1 MKMYKS
7 LLMSAALL
15 VVCATSGFALTTV
28 DPYDLYG
35 NNYVSGTETVYN
47 KGDGVNI
54 TFGSVENPAFIGSG
68 GVIHLDIMITLKSVW
83 DNVGKLTAK
92 FYEEGSDQLQTAE
105 VSGSIGTVMTLVF
118 NNIPEQANGIYSFL
132 LHSEATGKNLA
143 DWTLNFATL
152 KDPPVTPNTP
162 IPAAFLLLGSGLLGL
177 FGVNKSRKLGK
188 GSAA

>member
-15 VVCATSGFALTTV
+15 VVFATSSFALPAV

-54 TFGSVENPAFIGSG
+54 TFGSVGNPAFIGTG
-68 GVIHLDIMITLKSVW
+68 GVIHLDVMITLKSVW

-92 FYEEGSDQLQTAE
+92 FYEEGSDQIQTA
-105 VSGSIGTVMTLVF
+105 VITGSIGGVMTLIF
-118 NNIPEQANGIYSFL
+118 SNIPEQTSGIYSFL

-152 KDPPVTPNTP
+152 KDPPAATP

>member
-1 MKMYKS
+1 MKMCKS

-15 VVCATSGFALTTV
+15 VVFATSSFALTTV

-35 NNYVSGTETVYN
+35 NNYVSGTDTVYN
-47 KGDGVNI
+47 KGDGVNV
-54 TFGSVENPAFIGSG
+54 TFGSVGNPAAIGNG
-68 GVIHLDIMITLKSVW
+68 GVIHLDVMITLKSVW
-83 DNVGKLTAK
+83 DNVGKITAK
-92 FYEEGSDQLQTAE
+92 FYEEGSGQIQTA
-105 VSGSIGTVMTLVF
+105 VVTGSIGGVFNLVF
-118 NNIPEQANGIYSFL
+118 NNIPEQTSGIYSFL
-132 LHSEATGKNLA
+132 LHSEATGKHLA

-152 KDPPVTPNTP
+152 KDPPVTPSTP